1 MMMRLATER
10 MHGMNDGTLYLDQTE
25 QDILIDDV
33 SDETLEAAA
42 EMEPVPRRLPCT
54 AAPFLA
60 PTFGAGNC

>member
-10 MHGMNDGTLYLDQTE
+10 MNGMNDGTLYLDQTE

-54 AAPFLA
+54 CLLYTSDAADE
-60 PTFGAGNC
+60 